1 MVEPWHRRYLGVEL
15 ATKLYERQ
23 QSFTEYFYENVE
35 EEKIDDIEVNKEKEN
50 ITKK

>member
-1 MVEPWHRRYLGVEL
+1 MEL

-35 EEKIDDIEVNKEKEN
+35 REETNDIDTNKEKEN